1 VIQALLVAHGF
12 LHSYAVFDKVTFHD
26 RLGALM
32 ASRRGTAEL
41 NG

>member
-1 VIQALLVAHGF
+1 
-12 LHSYAVFDKVTFHD
+12 VFDKVTFHD